1 MTVGIVIFLC
11 LSLGAFI
18 ILSIKKQSS
27 KNHEYAVTEQ
37 FNVLTENLWEIITN
51 YENQPKWRSDLIK
64 VEKVINKKGSEIWK
78 ETDIKKQQIEW
89 ESFIEIMNR
98 KLVRK
103 TVSENIA
110 VNSIHIY
117 ELKPYGEV
125 SLLTLIEITQVDNV
139 FLRWIKYMFMSQT
152 SELSQYVKDLRIKI
166 NNDAANKTSNI

>member
-89 ESFIEIMNR
+89 ESFIEIRNR